1 MPTHPSSAR
10 ARAVANPYSCMAVE
24 PANHS
29 STALESAAAQLEMD
43 EQVLFSGADVE
54 QSPLQQRS
62 VHKIVLSLLFIVS
75 PVPAPTHFQSLTT
88 C

>member
-10 ARAVANPYSCMAVE
+10 SPTRTAVWPWSQ
-24 PANHS
+24 PT
-29 STALESAAAQLEMD
+29 TALETDRLESAAAQLEMD

>member
-1 MPTHPSSAR
+1 MPT
-10 ARAVANPYSCMAVE
+10 
-24 PANHS
+24 
-29 STALESAAAQLEMD
+29 TALESAAAQLDLEMD